1 MHALIERLWLENG
14 FTTMLVTHDVQE
26 AVVLADRVV
35 VIDDGAIVFDVAI
48 DLPRP
53 RIRGSRE
60 FAALEDEVLGEVLRT
75 VAPR

>member
-26 AVVLADRVV
+26 AVALADRVV
-35 VIDDGAIVFDVAI
+35 VIDDGAIVFDAVI

-53 RIRGSRE
+53 RVRGSRE
-60 FAALEDEVLGEVLRT
+60 FAVLQDEVLGEVLRT